1 MRKVILSIF
10 MLLSAMSANAQ
21 NAYSSSMLEKNRH
34 DIPETGTCIVE
45 GNVTN
50 VPDGT
55 VVNFWFPENGDYIG
69 EAIAKI
75 NKGKFHFKKKI
86 RENTRYIITLGND
99 SKELPFLA
107 ALGTT
112 KITGDNADCSLW
124 RVENQNPAVI
134 EETAYMD
141 RRNAISEEFKKKEEE
156 SKKQKKEAQ
165 IDIYAEEH
173 FYFNSMYEFMKGRP
187 YSSTYK
193 KELTKL
199 IRNTPYLW
207 NDPQKRV
214 YEKRLRE
221 LCLKIPFNEVAEY
234 QNLFTRKV
242 LNVGDYLIDFML
254 YDHDGKEH
262 HLEEFSSNNKYLLME
277 FCCKED
283 KDMMKT
289 RPENVLDD
297 LYQNYSATLDIV
309 TINCDAEDAW
319 MSGRLPRDKWNE
331 WNDHKNSLAVMMEY
345 STMFRYVFISPENKI
360 IGFGRHE
367 DLKDKVKQH
376 FAFVK

>member
-1 MRKVILSIF
+1 MRKYIISFIL
-10 MLLSAMSANAQ
+10 LLCAIGSKAQELAAQ
-21 NAYSSSMLEKNRH
+21 NNEN
-34 DIPETGTCIVE
+34 TGTAVFE
-45 GNVTN
+45 GKIKN

-69 EAIAKI
+69 EAITKI

-86 RENTRYIITLGND
+86 RENTRYIITLGD
-99 SKELPFLA
+99 APKELPFLA

-124 RVENQNPAVI
+124 RVENENPTVI

-141 RRNAISEEFKKKEEE
+141 RRNAIGEEYKIKEEE
-156 SKKQKKEAQ
+156 TKKQGKDAQ
-165 IDIYAEEH
+165 KDIYAEEH

-207 NDPQKRV
+207 NDPQKKG
-214 YEKRLRE
+214 YEMRLRE
-221 LCLKIPFNEVAEY
+221 LCLKVPFNEVGEY
-234 QNLFTRKV
+234 QNLYTRKV
-242 LNVGDYLIDFML
+242 LNVGDYLIDFKL

-262 HLEEFSSNNKYLLME
+262 HLEEFSNNNKYLLME

-297 LYQNYSATLDIV
+297 LYQNYSDNLDIV
-309 TINCDAEDAW
+309 TINCDMKDAW
-319 MSGRLPRDKWNE
+319 MSGKLPRDKWNE
-331 WNDHKNSLAVMMEY
+331 WNDYKNSIAVMMEY
-345 STMFRYVFISPENKI
+345 STIFRYVFISPENQI
-360 IGFGRHE
+360 MGFGRHE